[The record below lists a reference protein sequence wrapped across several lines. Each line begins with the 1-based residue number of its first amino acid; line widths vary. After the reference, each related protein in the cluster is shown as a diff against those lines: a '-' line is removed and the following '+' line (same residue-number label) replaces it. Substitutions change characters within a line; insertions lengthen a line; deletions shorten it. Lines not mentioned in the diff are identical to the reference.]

1 MIHSEHEATSETTLV
16 AQAGSGDTGAFE
28 ALHHRHAESAWHL
41 ACAVTGDPSLAAAA
55 VPEGFAKVFTALRA
69 GRTSPENAFRPQL
82 LAATRDAALDLRRAQ
97 PDAGVEHVHDAPA
110 VDVAFRG
117 LPERW
122 RSVLWLTGVEHLSPA
137 EAAPIVG
144 LAPDATEQLLD
155 RARGGLREQFLQ
167 AHLSRTGDRNCARAV
182 VRLGAYAS
190 GTLIEADAEKLERHL
205 DLCAECS
212 DRFAGVHD
220 IDAELA
226 RLVIP
231 TPILLLADSRD
242 AWTAAL
248 ATPKHRTAT
257 GLSPRTEKVL
267 AGFSVLAAAAGVLGA
282 ALLGGGDVS
291 KRSEQAAPKA
301 SLATESTPADF
312 DLESGLDIPSFGS
325 GTSSAGTGSSLTGAA
340 GSAGGL
346 VAGAGSSGSTAGDA
360 TGDGSTSDSSSPV
373 APRTDPGPIAAEG
386 PGSGGGSADE
396 PVISVG
402 TEVAGIPIAVEIGT
416 DPGVTVGPVTLGSEP
431 EPEPEAE
438 TESADEPSAPLEPV
452 VEPVEQVV
460 ETVTEPVSGT
470 LPGL

>member
-1 MIHSEHEATSETTLV
+1 MTHSEHEAMGETALV

-28 ALHHRHAESAWHL
+28 ALHHQHAESAWHL

-97 PDAGVEHVHDAPA
+97 PDTEAVHVDDDPA
-110 VDVAFRG
+110 VAVAFRG

-144 LAPDATEQLLD
+144 LAPDATEQLLE

-167 AHLSRTGDRNCARAV
+167 AQLSRTSDRDCARAV
-182 VRLGAYAS
+182 VRLGAYTS
-190 GTLIEADAEKLERHL
+190 GTLIEADAAKLEGHL
-205 DLCAECS
+205 DGCADCAG
-212 DRFAGVHD
+212 RFLALHD

-226 RLVIP
+226 RLAIP
-231 TPILLLADSRD
+231 TPLLLLADSRD

-267 AGFSVLAAAAGVLGA
+267 AGVSVLAAAAGVLGA

-291 KRSEQAAPKA
+291 KRAEQAAPKA
-301 SLATESTPADF
+301 ALATESTPADF
-312 DLESGLDIPSFGS
+312 DLDGGLDIPSFGS
-325 GTSSAGTGSSLTGAA
+325 GINAAGAATSPAGAA

-346 VAGAGSSGSTAGDA
+346 VVGTGSSGSTAGDV
-360 TGDGSTSDSSSPV
+360 GGGTSPSDTASPV
-373 APRTDPGPIAAEG
+373 APRTEPAPIAAEG
-386 PGSGGGSADE
+386 PSGGDSGADE
-396 PVISVG
+396 PVISVS
-402 TEVAGIPIAVEIGT
+402 TTVAGIPIAVEVGT
-416 DPGVTVGPVTLGSEP
+416 DPGVTVGPVTVGSEP
-431 EPEPEAE
+431 EAESETEA
-438 TESADEPSAPLEPV
+438 ESADEPVEVSGPLEPLA
-452 VEPVEQVV
+452 EPVEQVV
-460 ETVTEPVSGT
+460 ETVGGITA
-470 LPGL
+470 GL